1 MFIGFVA
8 IDATLK
14 FLVQV
19 RDASDVP
26 IAPQSTPTY
35 RVYGANGLMTNGTGS
50 ASVKETGSVTGATN
64 ASPIVIT
71 AASHGLTTGQKIT
84 IASVGGNTAANGTWS
99 IIRVDVNTF
108 SLTTSTGNGS
118 YTSGGTWTTTG
129 LYEVSLTPTTA
140 NGFAVSGWYDVE
152 VYITRASDMTVI
164 PFRFGVV

>member
-19 RDASDVP
+19 KDSSDVP

-35 RVYGANGLMTNGTGS
+35 RVYGANGLMANGTGS
-50 ASVKETGSVTGATN
+50 LSVKETGAVTGATN

-71 AASHGLTTGQKIT
+71 AASHGLTTGQKVT

-99 IIRVDVNTF
+99 IILVDANSF

-140 NGFAVSGWYDVE
+140 NGFAAGGWYDVL
-152 VYITRASDMTVI
+152 VVITRSSDMVI
-164 PFRFGVV
+164 NQYRFGVV